1 MGSATTQ
8 ALAATRTAL
17 DAASGIDLDTAG
29 ELFAVARLVGGSAQL
44 NSALADPAAAAEARR
59 GVVADVLG
67 SQLSPAALALVS
79 SAAEQRWS
87 RPKDLVDGIET
98 LAVRAAAVAAADDD
112 VEGEL
117 FALIRVIAANPELEL
132 ALGSRLGDASAKG
145 ELVAKILDGRAS
157 AATTLIVSSL
167 VRQPGDRRVRQ
178 LLAAAIRI
186 VSDQRGKTVA
196 TVTTAQPLSD
206 AHAQRL
212 AELLGKKYGR
222 DVSLNTV
229 IDPTLVGGLRVQ
241 LGDDVIDGSI
251 SGRLADLRQRLAG

>member
-17 DAASGIDLDTAG
+17 DATPGVDLDTAG
-29 ELFAVARLVGGSAQL
+29 ELFAVARLVGESAQL
-44 NSALADPAAAAEARR
+44 SGALADPAASVEARR
-59 GVVADVLG
+59 GVVAEVFG
-67 SQLSPAALALVS
+67 SRLSDASVALVGT
-79 SAAEQRWS
+79 AAEQRWS
-87 RPKDLVDGIET
+87 RVQDFVDGIET
-98 LAVRAAAVAAADDD
+98 LAVRATAVAAGGDDI
-112 VEGEL
+112 EGEL
-117 FALIRVIAANPELEL
+117 FELTRVVAANPELEL
-132 ALGSRLGDASAKG
+132 ALGSRLGDPSAKG
-145 ELVAKILDGRAS
+145 KLVATILAGRAS

-178 LLAAAIRI
+178 LLGQAIRI
-186 VSDQRGKTVA
+186 VSDQRGKSVA
-196 TVTTAQPLSD
+196 TVTASTPLSD
-206 AHAQRL
+206 AQTRRL
-212 AELLGKKYGR
+212 AELLGNRYGR